1 MNAVAPNMSLT
12 SRLVTANMWLIGPVV
27 KSFLART
34 RETNALVRTTT
45 APTLFQSGVKDNVLS
60 TRARAVV
67 NFRILPGDSIATV
80 LRHVQAVVDDPR
92 VSIRA
97 LRGADPSPVSDV
109 NSPAYALLSRT
120 IHEVMPEAFPR
131 RSLWT
136 RRPLYRRS
144 ARRAK
149 LVLTDSLSSKRDI
162 ERAYGVTDERVLA
175 IPLGVG
181 DEFRNVADEEQ
192 ARIREGYG
200 FATSEVVLFV
210 GKFSRRRNVPTLV
223 RAFAELRR
231 AHDVDALLVLAGD
244 DHLGLE
250 LVELARELGIAD
262 SVRIPGH
269 VPDSDL
275 PGLYAA
281 ATMFAYPSDYEGFGL
296 PVVEAMAAGTAVITL
311 DNSALREVADGAALV
326 LPEATVAGLAE
337 AMWRLVDDTDLRQE
351 LARRGE
357 ARSRSFSWPETA
369 RKTITALARVAAGD

>member
-1 MNAVAPNMSLT
+1 MTGLGVDVERLTGRRTGVARYISALLREWAQMDLPFDQVTLYSP
-12 SRLVTANMWLIGPVV
+12 SRPPDDALPEAHSYALSVLGAPGPRAAWAHWT
-27 KSFLART
+27 LAR
-34 RETNALVRTTT
+34 A
-45 APTLFQSGVKDNVLS
+45 
-60 TRARAVV
+60 ARAEDVLFCPSYVV
-67 NFRILPGDSIATV
+67 PLAYGGPTV
-80 LRHVQAVVDDPR
+80 VTIHDA
-92 VSIRA
+92 
-97 LRGADPSPVSDV
+97 
-109 NSPAYALLSRT
+109 

-181 DEFRNVADEEQ
+181 DQFRNVADEEQ

-311 DNSALREVADGAALV
+311 DNSALREVADSAALV
-326 LPEATVAGLAE
+326 LPEATVDGLAE